1 MTTVLAAAVLL
12 ANLLPGPGDNGSS
25 FCAEA
30 AHSGKVGL
38 KVAADSSPAK
48 YHLGM
53 AGYTYKAYKTDAM
66 LAEMEKLGIRYLC
79 VKAFH
84 LPLAATDAEIA
95 DFKAKC
101 AAHGVIPYALGPID
115 MSTEEE
121 AEKAFAFAQRFGA
134 KLIVGVPFKTGKT
147 EAWKDR
153 VANLELCRKVS
164 ALCDRYDIRFEI
176 HNHGPDMPLCF
187 PTAESVVAAVKDLS
201 PRMGMCLDIA
211 HEYRSFR
218 DPVAAIRTYGD
229 LIFDFHL
236 KNLTTDATRLPD
248 NAVPLGRGVLDLK
261 AILSALREVGY
272 AGSCSIEYE
281 ADFDNNHAP
290 LAACVDYWKNM

>member
-1 MTTVLAAAVLL
+1 MTALLVAAALL
-12 ANLLPGPGDNGSS
+12 ANAAAGP
-25 FCAEA
+25 CADRP
-30 AHSGKVGL
+30 K
-38 KVAADSSPAK
+38 ADLR
-48 YHLGM
+48 LGM

-66 LAEMEKLGIRYLC
+66 LEQMEKLGIRYLC

-84 LPLAATDAEIA
+84 LPFAATDAEIA

-121 AEKAFAFAQRFGA
+121 AEKAFAFAKRFGA
-134 KLIVGVPFKTGKT
+134 KLIVGVPYKAGKT
-147 EAWKDR
+147 KSWNDR
-153 VANLELCRKVS
+153 VANLELCRKIA
-164 ALCDRYDIRFEI
+164 ALCDRDDVRFAI

-187 PTAESVVAAVKDLS
+187 PTAESVVTAVKDLS
-201 PRMGMCLDIA
+201 PRMGLCFDIA

-218 DPVAAIRTYGD
+218 DPVAAIRAYGD
-229 LIFDFHL
+229 WLFDFHL

-261 AILSALREVGY
+261 LILSALREVGY
-272 AGSCSIEYE
+272 AGACSIEYE
-281 ADFDNNHAP
+281 TDFDNNYAP
-290 LAACVDYWKNM
+290 LAECVGYWKENL

>member
-53 AGYTYKAYKTDAM
+53 AGYTYKAYKPDAM

-121 AEKAFAFAQRFGA
+121 AE
-134 KLIVGVPFKTGKT
+134 
-147 EAWKDR
+147 
-153 VANLELCRKVS
+153 
-164 ALCDRYDIRFEI
+164 
-176 HNHGPDMPLCF
+176 
-187 PTAESVVAAVKDLS
+187 KDLS